1 VRVVLRLATR
11 SWHLLPAFFCFSI
24 DVRLTAH
31 RFCSLRAS
39 ILQRAVLTHTR
50 TLAHLRERLF
60 HCAQF
65 SLTLAHSHTFENV
78 ISLRAVLAHTHTFA
92 HSHIAHLHH
101 FESVHRTPHSSI
113 PSGVRSLSRLRLRI
127 MEPCMGHT
135 LAGTLDMMRNAR
147 QWDHPA
153 AGDTPELRAVPHY
166 AFQSQY
172 SHNGNQVG
180 FPCTHC
186 PPCLVL
192 TSGLCINRRIVRCL
206 GTSLEWTCFRCL
218 GTSLE
223 WACLRCLVPSLE
235 WACLRA
241 ARG

>member
-1 VRVVLRLATR
+1 MASTACIFLFFNRRPAHCAQILLFESVYFTAR
-11 SWHLLPAFFCFSI
+11 SSHS
-24 DVRLTAH
+24 H
-31 RFCSLRAS
+31 S
-39 ILQRAVLTHTR
+39 HTPTPSR
-50 TLAHLRERLF
+50 TSS

-65 SLTLAHSHTFENV
+65 SLTLTHSHT
-78 ISLRAVLAHTHTFA
+78 
-92 HSHIAHLHH
+92 
-101 FESVHRTPHSSI
+101 RTPHTCTTSRASTALRTVLFLVVCAH
-113 PSGVRSLSRLRLRI
+113 SSRLRLRI

-153 AGDTPELRAVPHY
+153 AGDIPELRAVPHS

-172 SHNGNQVG
+172 YHNGNQVG

-206 GTSLEWTCFRCL
+206 VPSLEWTCF
-218 GTSLE
+218 
-223 WACLRCLVPSLE
+223 
-235 WACLRA
+235 
-241 ARG
+241 